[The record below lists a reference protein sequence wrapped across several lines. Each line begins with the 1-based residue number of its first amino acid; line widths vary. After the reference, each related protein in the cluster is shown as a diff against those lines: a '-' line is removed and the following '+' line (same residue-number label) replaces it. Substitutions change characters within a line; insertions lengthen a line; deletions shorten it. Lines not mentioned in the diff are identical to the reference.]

1 MVETEVSV
9 GTIRPRLVAIWGVL
23 LLLVAAIAAIELKDR
38 TKPEIDEDSIRDPR
52 MLLPVP
58 VAQLGVVEIAHAG
71 ALHRF
76 ERDAAGV
83 WFYHGVHAPA
93 QGAHA
98 HQPDPALAKRIDT
111 ALIAFGRTHVEREMS
126 LERGPQEYGLSNP
139 QMIILVYRPK
149 DLQPL
154 AQYAVG
160 DIAPDT
166 HSRYVLVVG
175 RSAVG
180 TIPNYQIENLLGLIK
195 AASEQS
201 APNTA
206 KSR

>member
-1 MVETEVSV
+1 VSARA
-9 GTIRPRLVAIWGVL
+9 IRPRLLAIWG
-23 LLLVAAIAAIELKDR
+23 LLLVLVVAIAAIELRDR
-38 TKPEIDEDSIRDPR
+38 ANAPLDPDNVRDPR

-76 ERDAAGV
+76 ERDSAGG
-83 WFYHGVHAPA
+83 WFYHGVHTAA

-98 HQPDPALAKRIDT
+98 HQPDPALAQRIDT
-111 ALIAFGRTHVEREMS
+111 ALTAFGRTHIEREMS
-126 LERGPQEYGLSNP
+126 LAKGPQEYGLASP
-139 QMIILVYRPK
+139 QMVILVYAPK
-149 DLQPL
+149 ELKPL

-160 DIAPDT
+160 DVAPDT
-166 HSRYVLVVG
+166 YSRYILVVG
-175 RSAVG
+175 RPNVG

-201 APNTA
+201 VKATA
-206 KSR
+206 QSR

>member
-1 MVETEVSV
+1 VETAVSARA
-9 GTIRPRLVAIWGVL
+9 IRPRLLAIWG
-23 LLLVAAIAAIELKDR
+23 LLLVLVVAIAAIELRDR
-38 TKPEIDEDSIRDPR
+38 ANAPLDPDNVRDPR

-76 ERDAAGV
+76 ERDSAGG
-83 WFYHGVHAPA
+83 WFYHGVHTGA

-98 HQPDPALAKRIDT
+98 HQPDPALAQRIDT
-111 ALIAFGRTHVEREMS
+111 ALTAFGRTHIEREMS
-126 LERGPQEYGLSNP
+126 LAKGPQEYGLANP
-139 QMIILVYRPK
+139 QMVILVYAPK
-149 DLQPL
+149 ELKPL

-160 DIAPDT
+160 DVAPDT
-166 HSRYVLVVG
+166 YSRYILVVG
-175 RSAVG
+175 RPNVG

-201 APNTA
+201 VKATA
-206 KSR
+206 QAR

>member
-1 MVETEVSV
+1 MSVSA
-9 GTIRPRLVAIWGVL
+9 IRPRLVAIWGVL
-23 LLLVAAIAAIELKDR
+23 LLLVIAIAAIELKER
-38 TKPEIDEDSIRDPR
+38 ANPEADEDSVRDPR

-58 VAQLGVVEIAHAG
+58 VAQLGIVEIAHGG

-83 WFYHGVHAPA
+83 WFYHGVHTSA

-98 HQPDPALAKRIDT
+98 HQPDPALATRIDT
-111 ALIAFGRTHVEREMS
+111 ALTAFGRTHIERQMS
-126 LERGPQEYGLSNP
+126 LEKGPQEYGLSNP
-139 QMIILVYRPK
+139 QMVILVYRPK

-160 DIAPDT
+160 DVAPDT
-166 HSRYVLVVG
+166 YSRYILVVG

-201 APNTA
+201 AAASA

>member
-1 MVETEVSV
+1 MSSKA
-9 GTIRPRLVAIWGVL
+9 IRPRLVAIWG
-23 LLLVAAIAAIELKDR
+23 LLLVLVVAIAAIELKDR
-38 TKPEIDEDSIRDPR
+38 ADAPADPDNVRDPR

-76 ERDAAGV
+76 ERDSAGG
-83 WFYHGVHAPA
+83 WFYHGVHTAA

-98 HQPDPALAKRIDT
+98 HQPDPALAQRIDT
-111 ALIAFGRTHVEREMS
+111 ALTAFGRTHIEREMS
-126 LERGPQEYGLSNP
+126 LAKGPQEYGLANP
-139 QMIILVYRPK
+139 QMVILVYLPK
-149 DLQPL
+149 ELKPL

-160 DIAPDT
+160 DVAPDT
-166 HSRYVLVVG
+166 HSRYILVVG
-175 RSAVG
+175 RPNVG

-201 APNTA
+201 AKATA
-206 KSR
+206 QSR